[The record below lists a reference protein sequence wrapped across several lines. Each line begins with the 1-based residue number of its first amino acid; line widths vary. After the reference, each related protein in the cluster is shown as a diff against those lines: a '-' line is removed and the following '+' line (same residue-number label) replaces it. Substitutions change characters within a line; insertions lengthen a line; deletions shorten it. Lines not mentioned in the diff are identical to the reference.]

1 MGVKKKKR
9 VERGKEIE
17 ISGVREEERDWRIRS
32 MHGWG
37 GLGLGCFSTH
47 FNFLKFIHL

>member
-17 ISGVREEERDWRIRS
+17 ISGVREEERDGRIRS
-32 MHGWG
+32 VHGWG

-47 FNFLKFIHL
+47 FNFLKFINL